1 MFAKVIVDIASSNV
15 DKIFDYSF
23 SSYPNIKAGTRVL
36 VPFGN
41 RAIEGI
47 IIGFADK
54 TNFDE
59 SKIKDIIR
67 PLEEFPVINSDQFA
81 IMNFLKRT
89 FHIGNADALRLF
101 LPSEMRQ
108 GKVRDLIERMVK
120 LSKDAEEKIASV
132 SSRANKQREAYSY
145 LLDNPYVSHARLA
158 DKFSASAIKGLLDK
172 GVIEIEEKI
181 VYRKPYTEVGEN
193 KKIVNLTDTQQKVV
207 DKITNEAGK
216 YLLFG
221 VTGSGKTEV

>member
-89 FHIGNADALRLF
+89 FHIGNADAYVQDLSNMFAHMLYSLYIILIS
-101 LPSEMRQ
+101 LPS
-108 GKVRDLIERMVK
+108 
-120 LSKDAEEKIASV
+120 
-132 SSRANKQREAYSY
+132 
-145 LLDNPYVSHARLA
+145 
-158 DKFSASAIKGLLDK
+158 
-172 GVIEIEEKI
+172 
-181 VYRKPYTEVGEN
+181 
-193 KKIVNLTDTQQKVV
+193 
-207 DKITNEAGK
+207 
-216 YLLFG
+216 
-221 VTGSGKTEV
+221 